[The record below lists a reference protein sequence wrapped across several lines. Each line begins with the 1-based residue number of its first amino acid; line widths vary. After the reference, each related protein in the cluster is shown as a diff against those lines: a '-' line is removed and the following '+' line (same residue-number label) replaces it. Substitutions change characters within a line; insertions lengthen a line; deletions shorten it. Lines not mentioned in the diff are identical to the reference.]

1 MATGLLV
8 LGINSSTRLLTYLV
22 GLDKEYTATIRLGAS
37 TITDDAEGDILGY
50 APDVQI
56 SRVSDDDITAGIV
69 ALTGEIMQVPSSVS
83 AIKVDGQRSYAR
95 VRSGEAVEL
104 AARPVTVS
112 EFEVLGRRNLEV
124 DGHSVIDVD
133 VRVVCS
139 SGTYIRAL
147 ARDLGFSLGVGGHLT
162 ALRRTRVGAFSVD
175 EAAPFDPQAP
185 APALIAPADAAGRI
199 FPTIRLDAEKSLA
212 LTQGKRPE
220 VTAAD
225 GGPQAVV
232 DPEGRLVGL
241 VSVSKG
247 IARTIVN
254 FPADEEKAN

>member
-1 MATGLLV
+1 
-8 LGINSSTRLLTYLV
+8 
-22 GLDKEYTATIRLGAS
+22 
-37 TITDDAEGDILGY
+37 
-50 APDVQI
+50 
-56 SRVSDDDITAGIV
+56 
-69 ALTGEIMQVPSSVS
+69 
-83 AIKVDGQRSYAR
+83 
-95 VRSGEAVEL
+95 
-104 AARPVTVS
+104 
-112 EFEVLGRRNLEV
+112 
-124 DGHSVIDVD
+124 
-133 VRVVCS
+133 
-139 SGTYIRAL
+139 
-147 ARDLGFSLGVGGHLT
+147 
-162 ALRRTRVGAFSVD
+162 VGAFSVD

-185 APALIAPADAAGRI
+185 APTLIAPADAAGRI

-220 VTAAD
+220 VIAAE